1 MDSFIFRD
9 INMLL
14 YERKNNFT
22 YKENKYMTKISKLL
36 TNIMLG
42 IGFVALVVVV
52 VLLAFVLLLYT
63 INNNP
68 MLGFAIVIVIGAIL
82 MSYLTEE

>member
-1 MDSFIFRD
+1 
-9 INMLL
+9 
-14 YERKNNFT
+14 
-22 YKENKYMTKISKLL
+22 MTKISKLL